1 MKIRTFLIGLAGFF
15 IMSSCEKEPPTLPA
29 ETQEGLGTFG
39 CLINGELVLANSIW
53 RSGKWVQ
60 DVSAYYNSATDLFI
74 IEGCTEESRHSF
86 RFFVT
91 NPKVGQCEAVFAFWT
106 ANIYYKVRGVS
117 YINFTRFDGNIAS
130 GTFVFD
136 ADRYNTWNDTPVVP
150 PKEIQVRKGR
160 FDVTF
165 HHRSY

>member
-1 MKIRTFLIGLAGFF
+1 MKIKTFLIGLIGFF
-15 IMSSCEKEPPTLPA
+15 IMSSCEKDPPALPA

-39 CLINGELVLANSIW
+39 CLINGELVLADGFW
-53 RSGKWVQ
+53 RRGMWVQ
-60 DVSAYYNSATDLFI
+60 DVSAYYNPETDLFI
-74 IEGCTEESRHSF
+74 IEGRTEGGHNF

-91 NPKVGQCEAVFAFWT
+91 NPKVGQCEVIIAFSA

-117 YINFTRFDGNIAS
+117 YINFTRFDNNIAS

-165 HHRSY
+165 DRRSY